1 MRLIIFLMFLVFING
16 CSDDSVAESENSCE
30 SIKMK
35 VAELESQAGRTDDFD
50 LQLASELMRTYANFS
65 NSCQGDSLVPE
76 YLMRRADLLRGT
88 GQIHESIRLFE
99 SIHDGY
105 PTYENKVLCA
115 FLAAYLFETELSDFE
130 MAGKLYNKI
139 IELYPDSR
147 EAELSKMSLKYLGKS
162 PEELVLKF
170 QENQ

>member
-1 MRLIIFLMFLVFING
+1 MRFIIGSIFLVLINA
-16 CSDDSVAESENSCE
+16 CSEGSVSENENSCA
-30 SIKMK
+30 SLKTK
-35 VAELESQAGRTDDFD
+35 VTELESQVGKTDDFD
-50 LQLASELMRTYANFS
+50 LQLASKLMRAYANFS
-65 NSCQGDSLVPE
+65 NACQGDSLVPE

-105 PTYENKVLCA
+105 PTYENKELCA

-130 MAGKLYNKI
+130 MAEKLYTKI

-147 EAELSKMSLKYLGKS
+147 EAELSKMSLKYLGES
-162 PEELVLKF
+162 PEELILKF
-170 QENQ
+170 KENQ